1 MKKVTRTFET
11 HKIFPAT
18 VKVENGQIVT
28 EELEP
33 ITVFNDTM
41 NQEKAL
47 KLTRKEYGRN
57 GNYVILDIC
66 TTKDTYGMTVGK
78 FLEQADL
85 IVDDDLEQAFEPS
98 DSPSN

>member
-1 MKKVTRTFET
+1 MKKVTRSFET
-11 HKIFPAT
+11 HRIYPAT
-18 VKVENGQIVT
+18 VKVENGKVVT
-28 EELEP
+28 EDLAP

-66 TTKDTYGMTVGK
+66 TTKDTYGMTVDK
-78 FLEQADL
+78 FLEQAELVIEEPTDM
-85 IVDDDLEQAFEPS
+85 FEPETA
-98 DSPSN
+98 SN

>member
-18 VKVENGQIVT
+18 VKVENGQVVT
-28 EELEP
+28 EELAP

-41 NQEKAL
+41 SQEKAL

-66 TTKDTYGMTVGK
+66 TTKDTYGMNADK
-78 FLEQADL
+78 FLEHAEL
-85 IVDDDLEQAFEPS
+85 IVDDVLEPS
-98 DSPSN
+98 DSASN

>member
-18 VKVENGQIVT
+18 VKMENGQVVT

-41 NQEKAL
+41 NLEKAL
-47 KLTRKEYGRN
+47 KITRKVYGRN
-57 GNYVILDIC
+57 GNYVILNIF
-66 TTKDTYGMTVGK
+66 TTKDTYGMTVDK
-78 FLEQADL
+78 FLEQAEL
-85 IVDDDLEQAFEPS
+85 VIEEPTVMFEPETA
-98 DSPSN
+98 SN